1 MLRNC
6 RGIPQQGQK
15 PKRKRDANAKTGRS
29 TSLRAYAFSAPGSL
43 SQMPLF
49 AKIATAENSLR
60 PAFANIFDLDAI

>member
-15 PKRKRDANAKTGRS
+15 PKHRRDANAKTGRS